1 MRECDQI
8 RERLI
13 GVAEGQPDQGV
24 QAHVEGCAA
33 CQRLLRDMTAILSEL
48 SQPYEEPSQAALE
61 RAFSIVSRSAQ
72 TTTLGSSTFQ
82 LAGVRGE
89 AVPSSFQVV
98 HGFPGGQVRVMYQKQ
113 GDQWS
118 VMARATQPVT
128 YVHGDSV
135 LAPDKL
141 GAVSFSVSRLSAA
154 ELEILAPAGHFVL
167 PSPVEA

>member
-72 TTTLGSSTFQ
+72 TTTLVSSTFQ

-89 AVPSSFQVV
+89 VSRFQGTACLSNGGRKVV
-98 HGFPGGQVRVMYQKQ
+98 GGQWPEAFQCSLRVF
-113 GDQWS
+113 
-118 VMARATQPVT
+118 T
-128 YVHGDSV
+128 
-135 LAPDKL
+135 
-141 GAVSFSVSRLSAA
+141 SRKSDYRDA
-154 ELEILAPAGHFVL
+154 
-167 PSPVEA
+167 